1 MFQQPFTALPE
12 GRAPQTLRALELEA
26 ISGTSRGPL
35 STFLSID
42 SERSCTF
49 NSGTYRGAIFIVS

>member
-26 ISGTSRGPL
+26 RSGTSRGPL
-35 STFLSID
+35 SMFLSID
-42 SERSCTF
+42 SERS
-49 NSGTYRGAIFIVS
+49 